1 MQQPTCVYLPDEGL
15 TKTYLVNKDLLKRY
29 FENTCTPEERE
40 KVAAWLSD
48 PRHRDEVQV
57 YMEDEWRHW
66 QPSEEEL
73 RTAAK
78 EADLSFNTLFRQAT
92 ATENKSPGKVFTLFA
107 GKSRSV
113 KILSGVA
120 ASLVFLVAGAGIGY
134 YYHGSSRQESKGALY
149 YATAQTLRGQR
160 SKLVLS
166 DGSEVYL
173 NAESRLS
180 FSSEAN
186 ARPVVYLEGEA
197 FFKVPEKEKPLI
209 VKTRDLVAT
218 TKGSQFNISAFPRDS
233 TVTVSVEKGRT
244 EITANNEKTFPLIA
258 LRIPH
263 KDSTA
268 RKDTTATNPAP
279 ATMPMLALR
288 RVVVKA
294 NESVTYDKYNKL
306 AAAPARLNE
315 EELRSWKEGFLFF
328 NHADSAALVDK
339 LERWFDVE
347 VTLSTGG
354 IPLKTM
360 NCGFKNATL
369 TEVLEHIGNDLGL
382 DYRIDGKHVY
392 LSRRM
397 K

>member
-1 MQQPTCVYLPDEGL
+1 MCIYYNEGL

-29 FENTCTPEERE
+29 FENACTSEDRE

-48 PRHRDEVQV
+48 PRHREEVLT
-57 YMEDEWRHW
+57 YMEGEWDRW
-66 QPSEEEL
+66 QPSGEDL
-73 RTAAK
+73 QAAMK
-78 EADLSFNTLFRQAT
+78 EADLPFSTLFRQAT
-92 ATENKSPGKVFTLFA
+92 AAEKKSSGNIFSLFA
-107 GKSRSV
+107 GRSRTV
-113 KILSGVA
+113 KVLSGVA
-120 ASLVFLVAGAGIGY
+120 ASLLFLLAGAGIGY
-134 YYHGSSRQESKGALY
+134 YYHGSVRQEPKGNLY

-180 FSSEAN
+180 FSSEASS
-186 ARPVVYLEGEA
+186 RPVVYLEGEA
-197 FFKVPEKEKPLI
+197 FFKVPDKEKPLI

-233 TVTVSVEKGRT
+233 TVTVSVEKGKT

-263 KDSTA
+263 RDSAA
-268 RKDTTATNPAP
+268 RKDTAAGNPSP
-279 ATMPMLALR
+279 ATMPMLAIR
-288 RVVVKA
+288 PVVIKA

-306 AAAPARLNE
+306 TTAPARLNE
-315 EELRSWKEGFLFF
+315 EELRSWKEGFIYF
-328 NHADSAALVDK
+328 NRPDSAALVDK

-347 VTLSTGG
+347 VTLNTGG

-360 NCGFKNATL
+360 NCGLKNATL
-369 TEVLEHIGNDLGL
+369 IEVLEHIGNDLGL

-392 LSRRM
+392 LSRRT